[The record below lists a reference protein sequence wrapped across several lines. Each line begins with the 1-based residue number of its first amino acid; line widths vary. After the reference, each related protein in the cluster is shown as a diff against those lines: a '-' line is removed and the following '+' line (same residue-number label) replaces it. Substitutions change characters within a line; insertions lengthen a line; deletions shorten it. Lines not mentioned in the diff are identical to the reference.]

1 MIDRV
6 AVGVVSSPPSWT
18 RNVISGQ
25 NHNNNNN
32 NSSIN
37 SLNTSNNLSVP
48 PSGNNTS
55 NGLQMSPGSS
65 SVLTMESM
73 DSLEGF
79 DSSATES
86 GFIATRPSMA
96 DFMAAVPNLNNGGGM
111 VGGNAEG
118 QLSSPGGHMAPMTLT
133 SVPVHPHNMSPGHP
147 TTPSNLYCNN
157 PNTPVSAGNPSSI
170 NPSNDGTILYLLSY

>member
-25 NHNNNNN
+25 NNNNNINSNIIISSN
-32 NSSIN
+32 NNNLSATPSSIN
-37 SLNTSNNLSVP
+37 T
-48 PSGNNTS
+48 

-96 DFMAAVPNLNNGGGM
+96 DFMAAVPNLNPGGMGGGT
-111 VGGNAEG
+111 AEG
-118 QLSSPGGHMAPMTLT
+118 QMSPGGHLTPMTLT

-157 PNTPVSAGNPSSI
+157 PNTPVSAGNPSN
-170 NPSNDGTILYLLSY
+170 NPSKGTL